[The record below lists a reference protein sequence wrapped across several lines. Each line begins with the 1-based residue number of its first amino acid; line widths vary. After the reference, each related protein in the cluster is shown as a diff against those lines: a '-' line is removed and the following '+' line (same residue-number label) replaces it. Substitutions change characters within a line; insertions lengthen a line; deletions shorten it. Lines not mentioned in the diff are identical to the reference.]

1 MYLVVFCCFL
11 YVRTWENALTELEKK
26 YICRNVCKT
35 KLKIRYALAAIAL
48 GACNS
53 VPKFKVEGEV
63 SGADGK
69 MLYLEASALEGIVP
83 LDSVKLKGDGS
94 FHFKQVRPVSPEFY
108 RLRVDD
114 KVINFSVDS
123 TETVLVRAPY
133 TDFATAYTVEGSPNS
148 SKIKDLT
155 LKQMKLQDNVN
166 ALLQSVQAHKIGA
179 DVFEDSL
186 ASLLKNYKDEVKI
199 SYIFAAPNT
208 AAAYFA
214 LFQKLNNYLIFD
226 PLNNKED
233 VKCFAAVATSLN
245 NYYPDADRSKNLYN
259 IVIKRK
265 KNTRTPQQKVVE
277 IPEEAISETGIIDIN
292 LRDMKGNTR
301 KLSELKGKAV
311 IVDFTVYQSA
321 VSATHNYMLRDL
333 YDKYA
338 AQGLEIYQ
346 VSLDA
351 DEHYWKTTADNLPW
365 ICVRD
370 GNGIYSSIASSY
382 NVKNVPSVFLVNKN
396 NELSARGESVKD
408 LEAAVKA
415 LL

>member
-1 MYLVVFCCFL
+1 MKKVFL
-11 YVRTWENALTELEKK
+11 M
-26 YICRNVCKT
+26 
-35 KLKIRYALAAIAL
+35 ALAAIAL
-48 GACNS
+48 SACNS
-53 VPKFKVEGEV
+53 EPKFKVEGEV

-94 FHFKQVRPVSPEFY
+94 FAFKQARPASPEFY

-114 KVINFSVDS
+114 KIINFSIDS
-123 TETVLVRAPY
+123 TETVSVKAPY
-133 TDFATAYTVEGSPNS
+133 ADFATAYTVEGSSSS
-148 SKIKDLT
+148 SKIKELS
-155 LKQMKLQDNVN
+155 LKQMKLQADVN
-166 ALLQSVQAHKIGA
+166 SLLQEMQAHKMGI
-179 DVFEDSL
+179 DVFNDSL
-186 ASLLKNYKDEVKI
+186 AALLKNYKNEVKI
-199 SYIFAAPNT
+199 GYIFSAPNT

-226 PLNNKED
+226 PLNSKED
-233 VKCFAAVATSLN
+233 VQCFAAVATSLN
-245 NYYPDADRSKNLYN
+245 NAYPHADRSKNLYN
-259 IVIKRK
+259 IVIKGM
-265 KNTRTPQQKVVE
+265 KNTRAPQQKTLE
-277 IPEEAISETGIIDIN
+277 IPEESIQEAGVIDIN
-292 LRDMKGNTR
+292 LRDMKGNAH

-311 IVDFTVYQSA
+311 ILDFTIYQSA

-338 AQGLEIYQ
+338 DRGLEIYQ

-370 GNGIYSSIASSY
+370 GNGIYSSITALY
-382 NVKNVPSVFLVNKN
+382 NVQNVPTLFLINRN
-396 NELSARGESVKD
+396 NELSNRGENIKD

>member
-1 MYLVVFCCFL
+1 M
-11 YVRTWENALTELEKK
+11 KK
-26 YICRNVCKT
+26 IFFM
-35 KLKIRYALAAIAL
+35 ALAAIAL

-53 VPKFKVEGEV
+53 EPKFKVEGEV

-83 LDSVKLKGDGS
+83 LDSVKLEGDGS

-123 TETVLVRAPY
+123 TETVLVKAPY

-233 VKCFAAVATSLN
+233 IKCFCSRGNQPKQLLSGCRPLQEPLQ
-245 NYYPDADRSKNLYN
+245 YCD
-259 IVIKRK
+259 
-265 KNTRTPQQKVVE
+265 
-277 IPEEAISETGIIDIN
+277 
-292 LRDMKGNTR
+292 KGN
-301 KLSELKGKAV
+301 EE
-311 IVDFTVYQSA
+311 YPYSA
-321 VSATHNYMLRDL
+321 AEGGGNPRR
-333 YDKYA
+333 
-338 AQGLEIYQ
+338 GNFRNR
-346 VSLDA
+346 
-351 DEHYWKTTADNLPW
+351 HY
-365 ICVRD
+365 RH
-370 GNGIYSSIASSY
+370 
-382 NVKNVPSVFLVNKN
+382 
-396 NELSARGESVKD
+396 
-408 LEAAVKA
+408 
-415 LL
+415 

>member
-1 MYLVVFCCFL
+1 M
-11 YVRTWENALTELEKK
+11 KK
-26 YICRNVCKT
+26 IFFM
-35 KLKIRYALAAIAL
+35 ALAAIAL

-53 VPKFKVEGEV
+53 EPKFKVEGEV

-83 LDSVKLKGDGS
+83 LDSVKLEGDGS

-123 TETVLVRAPY
+123 TETVLVKAPY
-133 TDFATAYTVEGSPNS
+133 TDFTTAYTVEGSPNS

-233 VKCFAAVATSLN
+233 IKCFAAVATSLN

-259 IVIKRK
+259 IVIKGM

-370 GNGIYSSIASSY
+370 GNGIYSSIAASY

-396 NELSARGESVKD
+396 NELSARGESIKD

>member
-1 MYLVVFCCFL
+1 M
-11 YVRTWENALTELEKK
+11 KK
-26 YICRNVCKT
+26 IFFM
-35 KLKIRYALAAIAL
+35 ALAAIAL

-53 VPKFKVEGEV
+53 EPKFKVEGEV

-83 LDSVKLKGDGS
+83 LDSVKLEGDGS

-123 TETVLVRAPY
+123 TETVLVKAPY

-233 VKCFAAVATSLN
+233 IKCFAAVATSLN

-259 IVIKRK
+259 IVIKGM

-311 IVDFTVYQSA
+311 MWTSLFIRVPFLLHIIICC
-321 VSATHNYMLRDL
+321 ATCTTSMPPRD
-333 YDKYA
+333 
-338 AQGLEIYQ
+338 
-346 VSLDA
+346 
-351 DEHYWKTTADNLPW
+351 WKSIRFLWMQTSTIGKQLPTICLGFVCATAMEFIRL
-365 ICVRD
+365 
-370 GNGIYSSIASSY
+370 
-382 NVKNVPSVFLVNKN
+382 
-396 NELSARGESVKD
+396 
-408 LEAAVKA
+408 
-415 LL
+415 